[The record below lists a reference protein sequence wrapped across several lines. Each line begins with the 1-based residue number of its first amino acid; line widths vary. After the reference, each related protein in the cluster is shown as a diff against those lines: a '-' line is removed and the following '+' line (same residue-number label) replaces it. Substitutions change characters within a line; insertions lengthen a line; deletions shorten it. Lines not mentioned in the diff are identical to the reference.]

1 MNIKRIREVVFGKLG
16 IDGAILYT
24 SSARIIQAG
33 GGIVTA
39 FLIAKF
45 LSKEEQGFYFTFA
58 SVLAIQIFFE
68 LGLGGI
74 LTQFVA
80 HEMAHIRIK
89 NNTIEGDKK
98 HISRLASILHFSVKW
113 YAVFAFLLLLALTFG
128 GSYFFYRNTLGIEH
142 IQWRTPWLIVA
153 FFAGS
158 NLLLS
163 PIMAILQGMHK
174 VKEMARLALI
184 QQITVMSISWLSLV
198 LGAKLYVVAINAMV
212 GFIVLVSLY
221 LGGGYAKILYTLWK
235 QPIVE
240 KISYWQEIFPLQ
252 WKIAL
257 SWASGY
263 FIFQAFNPIVF
274 AFYGPVVAGQVG
286 MTLTIL
292 NAILSLV
299 VSWTSTKIPLW
310 SSLIARREYKELDN
324 SVESTLTKS
333 SLVAVLVILGALAF
347 IVGLQYFDFSLGNRF
362 LSLPLC
368 AVFFLSVPFNNIIN
382 TWATAL
388 RCFKREPFLFQAFF
402 IGLCCVFEM
411 YITAKYFTIE
421 TLIGGYLIIVICVSL
436 PMSYYIFKTKKQK
449 YYESI

>member
-1 MNIKRIREVVFGKLG
+1 MRFITKLLNTLG
-16 IDGAILYT
+16 IDGAIFYT
-24 SSARIIQAG
+24 SLGRILQG
-33 GGIVTA
+33 LGGIIT
-39 FLIAKF
+39 LILISKF
-45 LSKEEQGFYFTFA
+45 MSKEEQGFYYTFS

-89 NNTIEGDKK
+89 NNTFEGDKK

-128 GSYFFYRNTLGIEH
+128 GGYFFYRNTVGIEH
-142 IQWRTPWLIVA
+142 IQWKTPWLIVA

-174 VKEMARLALI
+174 VKEMARFALI
-184 QQITVMSISWLSLV
+184 QQITVMSICWLSLL

-221 LGGGYAKILYTLWK
+221 LGGGYTKILYTLWK
-235 QPIVE
+235 QPLVE
-240 KISYWQEIFPLQ
+240 KISYWKEIFPLQ

-274 AFYGPVVAGQVG
+274 AFCGPVVAGEVG
-286 MTLTIL
+286 ITLTIL

-299 VSWTSTKIPLW
+299 VSWTSTKVPLW
-310 SSLIARREYKELDN
+310 SSLIAKREYKELDN

-333 SLVAVLVILGALAF
+333 SLVAVLVILGVLAF
-347 IVGLQYFDFSLGNRF
+347 IAGLQYFDFSLGHRF
-362 LSLPLC
+362 LPLSLC
-368 AVFFLSVPFNNIIN
+368 AVFFLSVPINNIIN

-388 RCFKREPFLFQAFF
+388 RCFKKEPFLFQAFF
-402 IGLCCVFEM
+402 VGLCCVSEM

-421 TLIGGYLIIVICVSL
+421 VLICGYFLIVTCVSL
-436 PMSYYIFKTKKQK
+436 PMSYYIFKTKKQE
-449 YYESI
+449 YYV

>member
-1 MNIKRIREVVFGKLG
+1 MRFITKLLNTLG
-16 IDGAILYT
+16 IDGAIFYT
-24 SSARIIQAG
+24 SLGRILQG
-33 GGIVTA
+33 LGGIIT
-39 FLIAKF
+39 LILISKF
-45 LSKEEQGFYFTFA
+45 MSKEEQGFYYTFS

-89 NNTIEGDKK
+89 NNTFEGDKK

-128 GSYFFYRNTLGIEH
+128 GGYFFYRNTVGIEH
-142 IQWRTPWLIVA
+142 IHWKAPWLIVV

-163 PIMAILQGMHK
+163 PIMAILQVMHK

-221 LGGGYAKILYTLWK
+221 LGGGYVKILYTLWK
-235 QPIVE
+235 QFPLVE

-286 MTLTIL
+286 MTLTVL

-310 SSLIARREYKELDN
+310 SSLIAKKEYGELNN
-324 SVESTLTKS
+324 SVSNTVIKS
-333 SLVAVLVILGALAF
+333 SLVALLIIFGALVF
-347 IVGLQYFDFSLGNRF
+347 ISGLKYFDFSFEDRF
-362 LSLPLC
+362 LPLSLC
-368 AVFFLSVPFNNIIN
+368 TIFFLSIPVNNIIN
-382 TWATAL
+382 IWATTL
-388 RCFKREPFLFQAFF
+388 RCFKKEPFLFQSLF
-402 IGLCCVFEM
+402 IGICCIIEI
-411 YITAKYFTIE
+411 YISAKRFDIRA
-421 TLIGGYLIIVICVSL
+421 LIIGYFLIVTIISL
-436 PMSYYIFKTKKQK
+436 PMAYYIFKKKK
-449 YYESI
+449 KEYYV

>member
-1 MNIKRIREVVFGKLG
+1 MKIFNTLLNKIG
-16 IDGAILYT
+16 IDRAIIYT
-24 SSARIIQAG
+24 SLGRLLQGAG
-33 GGIVTA
+33 GFLTL
-39 FLIAKF
+39 FLISKF
-45 LSKEEQGFYFTFA
+45 MTQEEQGFYYTFA
-58 SVLAIQIFFE
+58 SVLGIQVFFE
-68 LGLGGI
+68 LGLSSI
-74 LTQFVA
+74 LVQFVA
-80 HEMAHIRIK
+80 HEMANIQIVG
-89 NNTIEGDKK
+89 NTFRGEQK
-98 HISRLASILHFSVKW
+98 HISRLASILHFSLKW
-113 YAVFAFLLLLALTFG
+113 YAIFALLLVLTLIFG
-128 GSYFFYRNTLGIEH
+128 GGYFFYRNTVAIEY
-142 IQWRTPWLIVA
+142 IQWKAPWLIVA

-235 QPIVE
+235 QPLVE

-421 TLIGGYLIIVICVSL
+421 TLICGYLIIVTCVSL

>member
-1 MNIKRIREVVFGKLG
+1 MRFITKILNSLG

-24 SSARIIQAG
+24 IFARVIQAS
-33 GGIVTA
+33 GGIITV

-45 LSKEEQGFYFTFA
+45 LSKEEQGFYYTFV

-80 HEMAHIRIK
+80 HEMAHIQLE
-89 NNTIEGDKK
+89 NNSFKGEQK
-98 HISRLASILHFSVKW
+98 HISRLASILRFSVKW

-128 GSYFFYRNTLGIEH
+128 GGYFFYRNTVGIEY
-142 IQWRTPWLIVA
+142 IQWKSPWLIVA
-153 FFAGS
+153 FFTGS

-184 QQITVMSISWLSLV
+184 QQITVMSISWLSLL
-198 LGAKLYVVAINAMV
+198 LGAKLYIVAINAMV

-221 LGGGYAKILYTLWK
+221 LVGGYAKILYRLWK
-235 QPIVE
+235 QPLVE

-310 SSLIARREYKELDN
+310 SSLIAKKEYGELNN
-324 SVESTLTKS
+324 SVGNTVIKS
-333 SLVAVLVILGALAF
+333 SLVALLIIFGALVF
-347 IVGLQYFDFSLGNRF
+347 ISGLKYFDLSLEDRF
-362 LSLPLC
+362 LPLSLC
-368 AVFFLSVPFNNIIN
+368 TIFFLSIPINNIIN
-382 TWATAL
+382 IWATTL
-388 RCFKREPFLFQAFF
+388 RCFKKEPFLFQSLF
-402 IGLCCVFEM
+402 IGICC
-411 YITAKYFTIE
+411 TIE
-421 TLIGGYLIIVICVSL
+421 IYISAKWFDIRTLIIGYFLIVTIISL
-436 PMSYYIFKTKKQK
+436 PMAYYIFMRKKK
-449 YYESI
+449 EYYV

>member
-1 MNIKRIREVVFGKLG
+1 MNIKRIREVVFDKLG

-24 SSARIIQAG
+24 TSARIIQAG

-89 NNTIEGDKK
+89 NNTFEGDKK
-98 HISRLASILHFSVKW
+98 HISRLASILHFSLKW
-113 YAVFAFLLLLALTFG
+113 YTVFAFLLLLTLTFG
-128 GSYFFYRNTLGIEH
+128 GGYFFYRNTVGIEH
-142 IQWRTPWLIVA
+142 IQWKTPWLIVA
-153 FFAGS
+153 FFAGG

-184 QQITVMSISWLSLV
+184 QQITVMSISWLGLL
-198 LGAKLYVVAINAMV
+198 LGAKLYVVAINTMV

-235 QPIVE
+235 QPLIE

-310 SSLIARREYKELDN
+310 SSLIAKKEYKELDN
-324 SVESTLTKS
+324 SVGSTLVKS
-333 SLVAVLVILGALAF
+333 SLVAVLVILGALVF
-347 IVGLQYFDFSLGNRF
+347 IAGLQYFDFSLGYRF
-362 LSLPLC
+362 LPLPLC

-388 RCFKREPFLFQAFF
+388 RCFKKEPFLFQAFF
-402 IGLCCVFEM
+402 IGLCCVSEM

-421 TLIGGYLIIVICVSL
+421 VLICGYFLIVTCVSL
-436 PMSYYIFKTKKQK
+436 PMSYYIFKTKKQE
-449 YYESI
+449 YYV

>member
-1 MNIKRIREVVFGKLG
+1 MNIRRTREAVFNKLG

-24 SSARIIQAG
+24 TSARIIQAG

-39 FLIAKF
+39 FLLARF

-89 NNTIEGDKK
+89 NNTFEGDKK

-113 YAVFAFLLLLALTFG
+113 YAIFAFLLLLALTFG
-128 GSYFFYRNTLGIEH
+128 GGYFFYRNTVGIEH
-142 IQWRTPWLIVA
+142 IQWKTPWLIVA

-174 VKEMARLALI
+174 VKEMARFALI
-184 QQITVMSISWLSLV
+184 QQITVMSISWLSLL

-221 LGGGYAKILYTLWK
+221 LGGGYTKILYTLWK
-235 QPIVE
+235 QPLVE

-274 AFYGPVVAGQVG
+274 AFYGPVVAGEVG
-286 MTLTIL
+286 I
-292 NAILSLV
+292 
-299 VSWTSTKIPLW
+299 
-310 SSLIARREYKELDN
+310 
-324 SVESTLTKS
+324 

-347 IVGLQYFDFSLGNRF
+347 IAGLQYFDFSLGHRF
-362 LSLPLC
+362 LPLSLC
-368 AVFFLSVPFNNIIN
+368 AVFFLSVPINNIIN

-388 RCFKREPFLFQAFF
+388 RCFKKEPFLFQAFF
-402 IGLCCVFEM
+402 VGLCCVSEM

-421 TLIGGYLIIVICVSL
+421 TLILGYFLIATCVSL
-436 PMSYYIFKTKKQK
+436 PMSYYIFKTKKQE
-449 YYESI
+449 YYV